1 MLREMVILVCHA
13 QDGRFADGDRAAVRQ
28 VLETSDQVARVL
40 PLGSDVKQVSC
51 ADGGRL
57 VLRAPGLDS
66 QRSFHR
72 IDLFPI
78 SDWTS
83 AMAEL
88 VYDLMREGGFGLVQD
103 LTTPQFL
110 VTQPQQLTYYPWL
123 PEPPIL
129 VRSASE
135 LARTL
140 ERAG

>member
-13 QDGRFADGDRAAVRQ
+13 QDGRFADGDRAAVRR
-28 VLETSDQVARVL
+28 VLQTSDQVTRVL
-40 PLGSDVKQVSC
+40 PLGQDVKQVLC

-72 IDLFPI
+72 IDLFPM
-78 SDWTS
+78 SAWTS
-83 AMAEL
+83 AMAGL

-103 LTTPQFL
+103 LVTLQFL
-110 VTQPQQLTYYPWL
+110 VTQPQQITYYPWL

-129 VRSASE
+129 VRSACE
-135 LARTL
+135 LAASL
-140 ERAG
+140 ARAG